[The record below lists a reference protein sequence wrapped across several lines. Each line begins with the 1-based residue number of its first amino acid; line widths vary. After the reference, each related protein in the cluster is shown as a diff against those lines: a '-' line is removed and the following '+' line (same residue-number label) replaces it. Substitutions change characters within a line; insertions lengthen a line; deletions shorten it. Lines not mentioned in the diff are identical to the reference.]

1 MVFGWF
7 KSEQRDRRRKVRL
20 DRKHLEARSR
30 RFLKTYLDADEAQK
44 PQFYRAV
51 EEASKYCQP
60 ADSGVPSSELEDPPD
75 RRSDF
80 QRGDESSLRSDCEER

>member
-1 MVFGWF
+1 VVFGWF

-44 PQFYRAV
+44 PRFYRAV

-60 ADSGVPSSELEDPPD
+60 ADSGVPSSELEDP
-75 RRSDF
+75 
-80 QRGDESSLRSDCEER
+80 QIAEATSSAASSFRSDCEER

>member
-1 MVFGWF
+1 VVFGWF

-30 RFLKTYLDADEAQK
+30 RFLRTYLDADEA
-44 PQFYRAV
+44 QFYRAV

-60 ADSGVPSSELEDPPD
+60 ADSGVPSSELEDPQIAEAT
-75 RRSDF
+75 S
-80 QRGDESSLRSDCEER
+80 GAAMKVV